1 MPNRAPFPKPS
12 RRAKL
17 PVPSVKNPL
26 PKPSGKGRINHENIY
41 TKYIEWTPLK
51 VIIFTI
57 CIGAPYLVA
66 VIATVLAGMKVVAA
80 ILIGL
85 AVFSGLIAVLVRWL
99 EKASF

>member
-1 MPNRAPFPKPS
+1 MPNRDPFSTPS
-12 RRAKL
+12 RGAKL
-17 PVPSVKNPL
+17 PVPSVRDPL
-26 PKPSGKGRINHENIY
+26 PKPSRQGRINHENIY

-51 VIIFTI
+51 VIVFAI
-57 CIGAPYLVA
+57 CIGIPYLVA
-66 VIATVLAGMKVVAA
+66 VIATVLAGMGVVAA

>member
-1 MPNRAPFPKPS
+1 MSNRDPLPKAS
-12 RRAKL
+12 RGAKL
-17 PVPSVKNPL
+17 PIPSVKNPL
-26 PKPSGKGRINHENIY
+26 PKATRQGRINHENIY

-66 VIATVLAGMKVVAA
+66 VIATVLAGMEVVAA

>member
-17 PVPSVKNPL
+17 PVFSVKNPL

-41 TKYIEWTPLK
+41 TKYIKWTPLK
-51 VIIFTI
+51 VMIFAI
-57 CIGAPYLVA
+57 CIGIPYLVA

-85 AVFSGLIAVLVRWL
+85 AIFSGLIAVLVRWL
-99 EKASF
+99 EKANF